1 MIDGAGSAASANNY
15 ESGLRIS
22 PSGLSSSLKWSLKVN
37 ALWSCSPGI
46 SVSGTGL
53 SRETVGKYIALAE
66 GMGVSREGPGPTEE
80 QLGRLAAISRPRP
93 QHGAVPTEDRLAPWA
108 DQIYQWLTGGRLQLT
123 RVQELLAH
131 RGCPVSYASLH
142 RFVARRNWRGRS
154 RRTVRMED
162 TAPGEV
168 AELDFG
174 RLGLVQDP
182 ETGRR
187 RTVWALI
194 VVLGHS
200 RHDFVWPTFSQKLED
215 VIAGLEAAWAQWG
228 HHLSAMGTFRK
239 ASGLIGN
246 PNPSMGP

>member
-1 MIDGAGSAASANNY
+1 MDISEVIRRWQAGGSRR
-15 ESGLRIS
+15 RI
-22 PSGLSSSLKWSLKVN
+22 
-37 ALWSCSPGI
+37 A
-46 SVSGTGL
+46 SGTGL

-66 GMGVSREGPGPTEE
+66 GMGLSREGPAPTEE
-80 QLGRLAAISRPRP
+80 

-123 RVQELLAH
+123 RVQELLAQ

-154 RRTVRMED
+154 RSTVRMED

-174 RLGLVQDP
+174 RLGLVPDP
-182 ETGRR
+182 EMGRR

-194 VVLGHS
+194 VT
-200 RHDFVWPTFSQKLED
+200 RQ
-215 VIAGLEAAWAQWG
+215 Q
-228 HHLSAMGTFRK
+228 
-239 ASGLIGN
+239 
-246 PNPSMGP
+246 